1 MALEVDIRGMFNK
14 LLSRISQDIAIDLG
28 TATSLVYVRGRG
40 IVIQEPSVVAI
51 NQKTGQVLAIGE
63 EAKKMVGRTPA
74 HIIATRPL
82 VSGVISDFEV
92 TEQMLRY
99 FIDKVD
105 RKRFILNPRPRVI
118 VGIPCG
124 VTEVEKKAVR
134 DATESA
140 GARKVFLI
148 EEPMA
153 AAIGARLDIQEA
165 GGNFIVDIGG
175 GTTEVAVIS
184 LGGIVM
190 AKSLRIAGDK
200 LNEDIIH
207 FAQNEYKLL
216 IGERTAE
223 EIKIGI
229 GSACALKNSK
239 SSNTRASA
247 RGGDERNSSTTR
259 ASARGGDERN
269 SSTTRAQSKR
279 TSSSFPPSLPSE
291 ARSARGGFAELRSSL
306 ALRSAWADEVPAS
319 STHTLNK
326 NGNPKREM
334 PMRGRN
340 LVTGL
345 PEEITVTEEEI
356 RKAMEKSVRL
366 IIEEIKSTIEET
378 PPELLADIMSRGI
391 QMAGGGSLLR
401 GIDFLVAKETKIPT
415 KIIEDP
421 MTAVVRGAGMVLE
434 NLDELSDILVETEYL
449 EPPK

>member
-1 MALEVDIRGMFNK
+1 MFNK

-105 RKRFILNPRPRVI
+105 RKRFVLNPRPRVI

-134 DATESA
+134 DATENA

-153 AAIGARLDIQEA
+153 AAIGARLQIQEA

-229 GSACALKNSK
+229 GSACVLKNSK

-247 RGGDERNSSTTR
+247 KGGDE
-259 ASARGGDERN
+259 A
-269 SSTTRAQSKR
+269 
-279 TSSSFPPSLPSE
+279 
-291 ARSARGGFAELRSSL
+291 
-306 ALRSAWADEVPAS
+306 PAS
-319 STHTLNK
+319 SNHTLDK